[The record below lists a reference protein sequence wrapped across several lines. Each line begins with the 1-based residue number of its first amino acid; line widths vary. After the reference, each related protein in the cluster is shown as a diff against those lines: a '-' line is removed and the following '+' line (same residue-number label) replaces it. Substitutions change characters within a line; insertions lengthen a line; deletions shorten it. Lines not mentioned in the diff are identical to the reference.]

1 MNLGE
6 KDSARSDVYGFMSY
20 VKTIW
25 AKLGTYE
32 AVKPLIALIGLFIGS
47 AILSPHFLSIYNQR
61 ILLLQAAPLAMIA
74 LGESMIILMG
84 SIDLSPGSTMAL
96 AGTVAAIVHVV
107 YGYPLGVAILAG
119 LATGALVGFINGL
132 LVTKAKIPS
141 FVATLAALVAGR
153 GMVLILT
160 EGQPI
165 VGLTEF
171 RVFTRDIVGLP
182 LMVWIFILFTVFNFF
197 VLRKTSLGIMVYA
210 IGGNEEA
217 ARYSGINADIVKLS
231 IFTLAGL
238 YYAIAGLMM
247 NARLEVAYPWTGWG
261 YELDAIASSV
271 LGGIQLTG
279 GVGSPIGPAMGAYIL
294 TLITNVLI
302 LLGVSPY
309 YQWVVKGVILAI
321 AATALTRGLRYVK

>member
-1 MNLGE
+1 MGKTGGSEGLVDTIKNLWS
-6 KDSARSDVYGFMSY
+6 KLSVY
-20 VKTIW
+20 
-25 AKLGTYE
+25 E
-32 AVKPLIALIGLFIGS
+32 EVKPLIALIGLFIAS
-47 AILSPHFLSIYNQR
+47 ALLSPHFLTSYNQR
-61 ILLLQAAPLAMIA
+61 ILLLQTAPLAMLA

-96 AGTVAAIVHVV
+96 AGTVAAIVHIS
-107 YGYPLGVAILAG
+107 YGQPLPVSILAG
-119 LATGALVGFINGL
+119 MATGAAVGFINGL

-160 EGQPI
+160 GGQPI

-171 RVFTRDIVGLP
+171 RVFTEAIIGLP
-182 LMVWIFILFTVFNFF
+182 NMVWIFIVFTGINLLL
-197 VLRKTSLGIMVYA
+197 LRRTSLGLKIYS

-217 ARYSGINADIVKLS
+217 ARYSGINADLVKLT
-231 IFTLAGL
+231 IFTLAGF
-238 YYAIAGLMM
+238 YYSIAGLMM

-279 GVGSPIGPAMGAYIL
+279 GIGSPIGPAMGAYIL
-294 TLITNVLI
+294 TLITNILI
-302 LLGVSPY
+302 LMGVSPY
-309 YQWVVKGVILAI
+309 VQWVVKGAVLAV
-321 AATALTRGLRYVK
+321 AATALTRGLKYVK